1 MAFISVG
8 IHSFANDEN
17 AVDDL
22 VDKDGEYPVNNMARK
37 ATRIITQ
44 WKVEVWQLWSSI
56 LIVVTD
62 PFLARGEEKES
73 SGVKVYGNAGL
84 NRTYKQIKWEPV
96 VTLIYLW

>member
-56 LIVVTD
+56 LIALTD
-62 PFLARGEEKES
+62 PFSAFWPEGKKRSQVALKFM
-73 SGVKVYGNAGL
+73 
-84 NRTYKQIKWEPV
+84 
-96 VTLIYLW
+96 VTQD